1 MEGKSHSIN
10 WVGVGMRRNSH
21 SMVKQRFVRWYALS
35 VFLFAGALL
44 AGGPVEAK
52 EASKEQERADI
63 RKMAQETL
71 SRLYSVQPNA
81 KRAIQNVAGY
91 AVFRNFGMKIFV
103 VGGGTGKGLAV
114 NNATKK
120 ETFMKMAEI
129 QAGLGMGIKKF
140 RLVWVFET
148 KKALNTFV
156 NSGWELSGQATAAAQ
171 AGGQGAAFAG
181 AMSIAPGVWL
191 YQLTDE
197 GLALELT
204 AKGTKYYKDGKLN

>member
-1 MEGKSHSIN
+1 
-10 WVGVGMRRNSH
+10 MRRNSH
-21 SMVKQRFVRWYALS
+21 LMVKQRFVRWYALS
-35 VFLFAGALL
+35 VLLFVGALL

-52 EASKEQERADI
+52 EASKEQERADDI

-71 SRLYSVQPNA
+71 SLLYSVQPNA
-81 KRAIQNVAGY
+81 KKAIQNAAGY

-103 VGGGTGKGLAV
+103 AGGGTGKGLAV